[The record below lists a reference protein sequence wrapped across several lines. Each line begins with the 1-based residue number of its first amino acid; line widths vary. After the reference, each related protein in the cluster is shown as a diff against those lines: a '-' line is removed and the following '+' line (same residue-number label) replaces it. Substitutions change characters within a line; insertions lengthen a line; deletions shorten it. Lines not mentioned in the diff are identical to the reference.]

1 MNSLFSR
8 PRLIALTLISV
19 IAAVAY
25 SNSFN
30 VDYHLDDIHQIS
42 ENYKIR
48 DLSKLGDVL
57 FFNKARPVL
66 NLTLGL
72 NYFFGGY
79 KLFGY
84 HLVNL
89 LLHILNSFLVFFII
103 GLTFRAFLDRNRK
116 PFSRADNI
124 ALFTSSIFA
133 AHPIQTEAVTYIIS
147 RSSVLCTTFYLL
159 TMFLFIKVWARPEGS
174 VIENKA
180 APAIRI
186 GQKPYIF
193 YFLFSIFCF
202 LLALGTKE
210 IAVTL
215 PVILIGYDLWFISQ
229 GDLKKIGQRI
239 LRYHSV
245 FLLILLVFFL
255 LRYHFFGTF
264 GSPKY
269 IRSVTSN
276 LATQIH
282 VIVNYIR
289 LLIIPI
295 NLNVDPHFPVSP
307 SFFELPVILAASI
320 LGVIVAVAIRIFR
333 SFPAISFGIFWFFLT
348 LSPTSSIVALE
359 DPVAEHRLYLASVG
373 FCLIAG
379 IVLIELINKIGKR
392 CTSRQAWLIV
402 ATGVI
407 LIGLL
412 YCLDTLSRN
421 VVWEDEITLW
431 KDAVRRSPDKDR
443 PHNNLGHVYFVRG
456 QLAQAEKQFRRALEI
471 NSDNQDAHNNLG
483 AIYDRQGKYD
493 LAVRE
498 FREALK
504 WYNIYNYKIHYNLG
518 NVYSKK
524 KLIPEAIEQYR
535 KCLKLYPYFAHA
547 HMGMGSIYY
556 QQNEKEKALCHLLM
570 VLESDS
576 NYYKAKIVRQ
586 MIERL
591 VQSGVKTNLKKPL
604 CLKEIK

>member
-1 MNSLFSR
+1 MNKLFSR
-8 PRLIALTLISV
+8 ERLIALALISV
-19 IAAVAY
+19 IAATAY

-48 DLSKLGDVL
+48 DLSKIGDVL

-72 NYFFGGY
+72 NYYFGQY
-79 KLFGY
+79 ELFGY

-89 LLHILNSFLVFFII
+89 ILHILNSFLVFFII
-103 GLTFRAFLDRNRK
+103 RVTISDFLDKNWK
-116 PFSRADNI
+116 VSRRPDDI
-124 ALFTSSIFA
+124 ALLSSCVFT

-147 RSSVLCTTFYLL
+147 RSSVLCTTFYLSAIL
-159 TMFLFIKVWARPEGS
+159 LFIRAWADSERSETEIKT
-174 VIENKA
+174 VRLR
-180 APAIRI
+180 RI
-186 GQKPYIF
+186 A
-193 YFLFSIFCF
+193 FSILCF

-210 IAVTL
+210 IAVTF
-215 PVILIGYDLWFISQ
+215 PVVLIGYDFCFISK
-229 GDLKKIGQRI
+229 GDMKKIGQRI
-239 LRYHSV
+239 LKYHSM
-245 FLLILLVFFL
+245 FLLIILVFFL
-255 LRYHFFGTF
+255 LRQHFFGSF
-264 GSPKY
+264 GNPKY

-289 LLIIPI
+289 LLIVPI
-295 NLNVDPHFPVSP
+295 NLNVDPDFPVSA
-307 SFFELPVILAASI
+307 SFFELPVVLSAIIL
-320 LGVIVAVAIRIFR
+320 LGFVVVVLRIFR
-333 SFPAISFGIFWFFLT
+333 SSPAISFSIFWFFLT

-379 IVLIELINKIGKR
+379 KVLFEVISRVKR
-392 CTSRQAWLIV
+392 KYPSNQAWLIV
-402 ATGVI
+402 TTGFISV
-407 LIGLL
+407 GLL
-412 YCLDTLSRN
+412 YCIGTLNRN

-431 KDAVRRSPDKDR
+431 KDAVRRSPNKDR

-456 QLAQAEKQFRRALEI
+456 QLAQAEKEFRRALEI
-471 NSDNQDAHNNLG
+471 NPDNQDAHNNLG
-483 AIYDRQGKYD
+483 AIYDRQNKYD
-493 LAVRE
+493 LAAQE

-524 KLIPEAIEQYR
+524 GLIPEAIEQYL

-547 HMGMGSIYY
+547 HMGLGSIYFR
-556 QQNEKEKALCHLLM
+556 QKKKEKALCHLLM
-570 VLESDS
+570 VEKSDP
-576 NYYKAKIVRQ
+576 NYYKAKVVNQ

-591 VQSGVKTNLKKPL
+591 EKSGVKVTTLEGPL
-604 CLKEIK
+604 CEEQVK

>member
-1 MNSLFSR
+1 MNKLFSKS
-8 PRLIALTLISV
+8 RLIAFALISI

-72 NYFFGGY
+72 NYYFGEY

-89 LLHILNSFLVFFII
+89 LLHILNTFLVFFII
-103 GLTFRAFLDRNRK
+103 RLTFTGFLDQDWRPSR
-116 PFSRADNI
+116 RADDI
-124 ALFTSSIFA
+124 ALFTSCIFA

-147 RSSVLCTTFYLL
+147 RSSVLCTTFYLSAI
-159 TMFLFIKVWARPEGS
+159 FLFIRAWAESGS
-174 VIENKA
+174 SETEIQTVRLR
-180 APAIRI
+180 RI
-186 GQKPYIF
+186 A
-193 YFLFSIFCF
+193 FSIFCF

-215 PVILIGYDLWFISQ
+215 PVVLIGYDFCFISK
-229 GDLKKIGQRI
+229 GDVKKIGQRI

-245 FLLILLVFFL
+245 FLLIILIFFL
-255 LRYHFFGTF
+255 LRYHFFGSF
-264 GSPKY
+264 GNPKP
-269 IRSVTSN
+269 IRSLTSN

-295 NLNVDPHFPVSP
+295 NLNVDPHFPIST
-307 SFFELPVILAASI
+307 SFFKLPVVLSAVI
-320 LGVIVAVAIRIFR
+320 LGAIMVAALRLFR
-333 SFPAISFGIFWFFLT
+333 SFPLISFGIFWFFLT
-348 LSPTSSIVALE
+348 ISPTSSIIALE

-379 IVLIELINKIGKR
+379 KVLFEVISKAKERYPYNR
-392 CTSRQAWLIV
+392 PWLI
-402 ATGVI
+402 ATTGVI
-407 LIGLL
+407 LIALL
-412 YCLDTLSRN
+412 YCIGTLNRN
-421 VVWEDEITLW
+421 VVWDDEITLW

-443 PHNNLGHVYFVRG
+443 PHNNLGHVYFVGG
-456 QLAQAEKQFRRALEI
+456 QLAQAEKEFRRALEI

-498 FREALK
+498 FREALR

-524 KLIPEAIEQYR
+524 RLIPEAIAQYQ
-535 KCLKLYPYFAHA
+535 KCLGLYPYFAHA
-547 HMGMGSIYY
+547 HMGLGSIYLKK
-556 QQNEKEKALCHLLM
+556 NKKEKALCHLRM
-570 VLESDS
+570 IGKSDP
-576 NYYKAKIVRQ
+576 NYYKAKIVDQ
-586 MIERL
+586 MIKKLEK
-591 VQSGVKTNLKKPL
+591 SGVKVTLKRPL
-604 CLKEIK
+604 CTKKVK